1 MIMSTVAAALTPAA
15 IPTVR
20 CHPLSDL
27 PLDVGCT
34 CDNVT
39 VCTGVVVQDIC
50 VDAIVAVDVL
60 EVVDIFEAVA
70 RCF

>member
-1 MIMSTVAAALTPAA
+1 MIMSIVAAAPTPAA
-15 IPTVR
+15 IPTAR

-34 CDNVT
+34 SDNVM
-39 VCTGVVVQDIC
+39 VCTGVVVQEMC

-60 EVVDIFEAVA
+60 VVDIFEAVA